1 MSLLIP
7 FSSAT
12 LRKRYYEVFLIIHIL
27 SAIVIVCALFMCV
40 YSFLQPLPPP
50 LRTPTNNI

>member
-40 YSFLQPLPPP
+40 YPFLQP